1 MDHLTTHTLQG
12 QANDLRQKFEEEI
25 RDFSDGLWNYCRY
38 LTGSPWD
45 GEDLYQETMLKV
57 LGGLYTRWH
66 PTNLKSYIFRIA
78 TNTWIDQCRKEKR
91 TLGVLS
97 EENEAFEE
105 FSDNLE
111 LEEALLQ
118 LDDLFTPR
126 QTAVFLLLEIFRFH
140 ADEVAS
146 IVRTTPGAVYASVR
160 RIKHKLQTTK
170 HQTIKP
176 KHGVSHQKSKVIKA
190 YLNAFNHG
198 DLDGMLSLISD
209 QAHYEA
215 SLGFLEVNKNEIKNG
230 SLAYGL
236 PGHHAIECVLWGKHV
251 IVVLAESDQDLCV
264 HDIQYQEVEN
274 NKIVYHRSFFFRK
287 EFIVAA
293 SKELGYKPQLN
304 KPPLNWEDE

>member
-1 MDHLTTHTLQG
+1 MSQPTTQTLHA
-12 QANDLRQKFEEEI
+12 QANELRQKFDEEI
-25 RDFSDGLWNYCRY
+25 RDYSEGLWNYCRY

-66 PTNLKSYIFRIA
+66 PTNLKSYVFRIA
-78 TNTWIDQCRKEKR
+78 TNTWIDLCRKEKR

-97 EENEAFEE
+97 EENEAFEG

-126 QTAVFLLLEIFRFH
+126 QTAVFLLLEVFRFQ
-140 ADEVAS
+140 ADEIAS
-146 IVRTTPGAVYASVR
+146 IVKTTPGAVYASVR
-160 RIKHKLQTTK
+160 RMKHKIQTTK
-170 HQTIKP
+170 HQSIKSRYKASP
-176 KHGVSHQKSKVIKA
+176 QKSEIIQA
-190 YLNAFNHG
+190 YLKAFNHG
-198 DLDGMLSLISD
+198 DLEGMLSLISD

-215 SLGFLEVNKNEIKNG
+215 SLGFLEVNKDEIRNG
-230 SLAYGL
+230 SLAFGL
-236 PGHHAIECVLWGKHV
+236 PGHHAIECELWGKHV
-251 IVVLAESDQDLCV
+251 IVVLAESDQDQLV

-293 SKELGYKPQLN
+293 SKELGYQPQLN

>member
-1 MDHLTTHTLQG
+1 MSQSTNTLQT
-12 QANDLRQKFEEEI
+12 QSNELRQRLDEEI
-25 RDFSDGLWNYCRY
+25 SDFSEALWNYCRY

-57 LGGLYTRWH
+57 LGGLCTRWH

-78 TNTWIDQCRKEKR
+78 TNTWIDLCRKEKR

-97 EENEAFEE
+97 EENEGFEE
-105 FSDNLE
+105 FSDSLE
-111 LEEALLQ
+111 LEEALLK

-160 RIKHKLQTTK
+160 RTKHKLQNTI
-170 HQTIKP
+170 HQSVKP
-176 KHGVSHQKSKVIKA
+176 KFERSPQKSKIIQA

-198 DLDGMLSLISD
+198 DLEGMLSLISN

-215 SLGFLEVNKNEIKNG
+215 SLGFLEVNKDEIING

-236 PGHHAIECVLWGKHV
+236 PGHHAMECELWGRLV
-251 IVVLAESDQDLCV
+251 IVVLAESDQGQLV

-304 KPPLNWEDE
+304 KPPLNWENE

>member
-1 MDHLTTHTLQG
+1 MSQPTTHTLQA

-25 RDFSDGLWNYCRY
+25 RDYSEGLWNYCRY

-66 PTNLKSYIFRIA
+66 PTNLKSYVFRIA
-78 TNTWIDQCRKEKR
+78 TNTWIDLCRKEKR

-97 EENEAFEE
+97 EESDAFEE
-105 FSDNLE
+105 FSDSLE
-111 LEEALLQ
+111 LEEALQQ
-118 LDDLFTPR
+118 LDELFTPR
-126 QTAVFLLLEIFRFH
+126 QTAVFLLLEVFRFQ
-140 ADEVAS
+140 ADEIAS
-146 IVRTTPGAVYASVR
+146 IVKTTPGAVYASVR
-160 RIKHKLQTTK
+160 RMRHKIQTTK
-170 HQTIKP
+170 HQSIKSNYNASP
-176 KHGVSHQKSKVIKA
+176 QRSKIIQA
-190 YLNAFNHG
+190 YLKAFNHG
-198 DLDGMLSLISD
+198 DLEGMLSLISD

-215 SLGFLEVNKNEIKNG
+215 SLGFLEVNKDEIRNG
-230 SLAYGL
+230 SLAFGL
-236 PGHHAIECVLWGKHV
+236 PGHHAIQCELWGKHV
-251 IVVLAESDQDLCV
+251 IVVLAESDQSQLV

-304 KPPLNWEDE
+304 KPPLNWEEK

>member
-1 MDHLTTHTLQG
+1 MSQSTKTLHAQS
-12 QANDLRQKFEEEI
+12 NELRQKFDEEI
-25 RDFSDGLWNYCRY
+25 QDFSDSLWNYCRY

-57 LGGLYTRWH
+57 LGGLFTRWH
-66 PTNLKSYIFRIA
+66 PTNLKSYVFRIA

-91 TLGVLS
+91 TLGELH
-97 EENEAFEE
+97 EEYEAYEE
-105 FSDNLE
+105 FSDGLE
-111 LEEALLQ
+111 LEEALQKLE
-118 LDDLFTPR
+118 DLFSPR
-126 QTAVFLLLEIFRFH
+126 QTAVFLLLEIFRFQ

-160 RIKHKLQTTK
+160 RMKYKLQTNRD
-170 HQTIKP
+170 HLIKP
-176 KHGVSHQKSKVIKA
+176 KLENSPQKSKTLQA
-190 YLNAFNHG
+190 YLKAFNHG

-209 QAHYEA
+209 HAHYEA
-215 SLGFLEVNKNEIKNG
+215 SLGFLEVNKEEIING

-236 PGHHAIECVLWGKHV
+236 PGHQAVECELWGRQV
-251 IVVLAESDQDLCV
+251 IVVLADSDQGKVV

-274 NKIVYHRSFFFRK
+274 NRIVYHRSFFFRK

-304 KPPLNWEDE
+304 KPPLNWDKE